1 MCSLCFTAQE
11 FGLFLS
17 DEDPKKGVWLES
29 ARTLEY
35 YLLRNGVR
43 GTGIILQCRGFHLFL
58 RISPWCGLTV
68 CPLSHSYTLFKPF
81 DVFR

>member
-1 MCSLCFTAQE
+1 MCLFTAQE

-35 YLLRNGVR
+35 YLLRNGVCFNSWSLLELR
-43 GTGIILQCRGFHLFL
+43 CTNFYNNNNTTTILRLYCSSTCVSRH
-58 RISPWCGLTV
+58 CV
-68 CPLSHSYTLFKPF
+68 N
-81 DVFR
+81 

>member
-1 MCSLCFTAQE
+1 MLREMLYDVIFIELVDFTVHVCLFTAQE

-35 YLLRNGVR
+35 YLLRNGVCYEFR
-43 GTGIILQCRGFHLFL
+43 LHFSIIA
-58 RISPWCGLTV
+58 
-68 CPLSHSYTLFKPF
+68 
-81 DVFR
+81 FRRFTFYINP